1 MGGCLEFAVFKQGLG
16 VDGAI
21 IDIVSFTIQIRF
33 PFFFGRGWVP
43 RGPGFGFVVLWLE
56 RCFVT

>member
-1 MGGCLEFAVFKQGLG
+1 MGGCLKFAVFKQELG

-33 PFFFGRGWVP
+33 PSFFFGRGWVP
-43 RGPGFGFVVLWLE
+43 RGPGFGFVLWLE